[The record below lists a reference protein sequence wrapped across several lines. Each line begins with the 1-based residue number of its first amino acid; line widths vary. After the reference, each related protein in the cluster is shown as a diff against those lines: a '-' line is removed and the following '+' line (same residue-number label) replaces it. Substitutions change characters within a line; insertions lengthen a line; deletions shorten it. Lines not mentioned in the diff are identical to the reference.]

1 MSKKSLYERLGG
13 YDGIVAVVDNLL
25 PRLAGDAK
33 LGRFWA
39 HRGSDGL
46 TREKQ
51 LLIDFL
57 AHAAGGPMYYTGRD
71 MKLSHVGMGID
82 AQDWR
87 LFIGHVEATLDAA
100 HCPAPERGDVLGF
113 IGSLRGDMVEG

>member
-1 MSKKSLYERLGG
+1 MSKSLYERLGG
-13 YDGIVAVVDNLL
+13 YDGITAVVDNLL

-39 HRGSDGL
+39 NRGSDGL
-46 TREKQ
+46 AREKQ

-57 AHAAGGPMYYTGRD
+57 AHASGGPMYYTGRD
-71 MKLSHVGMGID
+71 MKLSHVGMRID
-82 AQDWR
+82 AEDWR

-100 HCPAPERGDVLGF
+100 HAPAPERGDVLGF
-113 IGSLRGDMVEG
+113 IGSLRGEMVEG

>member
-1 MSKKSLYERLGG
+1 MSKSLYERLGG
-13 YDGIVAVVDNLL
+13 YDGITAVVDILL
-25 PRLAGDAK
+25 PRLVGDAK

-46 TREKQ
+46 AREKQ

-57 AHAAGGPMYYTGRD
+57 AHSAGGPMYYTGRP
-71 MKLSHVGMGID
+71 MKLSHVGMRID
-82 AQDWR
+82 AEDWR

-100 HCPAPERGDVLGF
+100 HAPAPERADVPGF
-113 IGSLRGDMVEG
+113 LGSLRGEIVDVD